1 MIKLPKFSVQ
11 VKKDLAKKYQLTL
24 PGVDFKIKAAKD
36 IEFIKDALE
45 MEKLFR
51 ASQDNERFEL
61 QKLAEDLI
69 KDDEE
74 IISNAYQNNDR
85 IGMPIY

>member
-11 VKKDLAKKYQLTL
+11 VKKDLAKKHQLTL

>member
-11 VKKDLAKKYQLTL
+11 VKKELAAKYQVTL
-24 PGVDFKIKAAKD
+24 PGVDFKLKAAKD
-36 IEFIKDALE
+36 IEFVKDALE
-45 MEKLFR
+45 KEKLYR
-51 ASQDNERFEL
+51 ASKDQERFEL
-61 QKLAEDLI
+61 EKLAEDLI

-85 IGMPIY
+85 LGLPIY